1 MKSLRLRNLA
11 RDEQVEISLEPGKNV
26 KRWQGEILQVKRTS
40 CFFISSDVGFPSCYE
55 TERISNVEILPTE
68 TDLLL
73 VVELLLD
80 LVSAKGGKGQ
90 RRTIIFST
98 IPLNRLLI

>member
-1 MKSLRLRNLA
+1 MKSLHLRNLA
-11 RDEQVEISLEPGKNV
+11 LDEQVEISSEPGETV
-26 KRWQGEILQVKRTS
+26 KRWQGEISQAQRTS

-73 VVELLLD
+73 VVELCW
-80 LVSAKGGKGQ
+80 
-90 RRTIIFST
+90 T
-98 IPLNRLLI
+98 